1 MLGTSILPVVK
12 KRKKVMKDAILYGW
26 FGGPVNVCDGQYTY
40 FRAAVREDNTPLY
53 NYCSMPTTLLKFMAL
68 KDRDS
73 IEMGRFLPYT
83 DFPVYKIPA
92 PFPIGHFKSSKY
104 VRESLLFD
112 HIHDPEQLHPIDD
125 PALEARMIQKLLEL
139 MQWAGAPG
147 EQYERL
153 GLEKPAAGR

>member
-1 MLGTSILPVVK
+1 
-12 KRKKVMKDAILYGW
+12 
-26 FGGPVNVCDGQYTY
+26 
-40 FRAAVREDNTPLY
+40 
-53 NYCSMPTTLLKFMAL
+53 MPTTLLKFMAQ
-68 KDRDS
+68 KDRDQ

-112 HIHDPEQLHPIDD
+112 YINDPGQTHPINDPEI
-125 PALEARMIQKLLEL
+125 EARMIGKLLDL
-139 MQWAGAPG
+139 MQWAGAPD

-153 GLEKPAAGR
+153 GLEKPAVGR